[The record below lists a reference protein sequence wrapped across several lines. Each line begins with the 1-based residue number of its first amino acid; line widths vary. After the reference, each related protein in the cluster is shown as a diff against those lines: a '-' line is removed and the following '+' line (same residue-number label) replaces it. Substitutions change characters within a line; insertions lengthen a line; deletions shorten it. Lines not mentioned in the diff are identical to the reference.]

1 MLEPR
6 DHDVEKTGAK
16 QVGWF
21 IALWALGF
29 VTVTAVGLVIRLFLA

>member
-16 QVGWF
+16 QIGWF

-29 VTVTAVGLVIRLFLA
+29 ATVTLVGLLIRLFLA